1 MMKWSLNYFH
11 QDRFMKGKI
20 IYIILFSST
29 LIFSQERKN
38 REELSFFKESEIIKK
53 ALGSSYN
60 NQLGEWIDNKNCIY
74 ENKKRTNKSLAKQ
87 NFISLQF
94 KLVKFKSEN
103 YYVLIIPSL
112 NYSYKYVYSEV
123 GFYNYKEMNLY
134 IFSEK
139 EYNKIKS
146 IKDEIKLS
154 TTMHSNIRSGN
165 FRKNKLIL
173 DKIQSTI
180 ENELNK
186 SDFDKKYRN
195 GIDYIFPI
203 KLVES
208 KSKLNIRFLL
218 PVWSHYLK
226 ESEYDYDFNFK
237 EEYFELEKKEFEKL
251 LIDD

>member
-1 MMKWSLNYFH
+1 
-11 QDRFMKGKI
+11 MKGKI
-20 IYIILFSST
+20 FYLLIFSST
-29 LIFSQERKN
+29 LLFSQERIN
-38 REELSFFKESEIIKK
+38 RVELSFFKESKIIKK
-53 ALGSSYN
+53 ALGWSYN
-60 NQLGEWIDNKNCIY
+60 KQLGEWIDNKNCIY

-103 YYVLIIPSL
+103 YYILIIPSL

-139 EYNKIKS
+139 EYYKIKS
-146 IKDEIKLS
+146 IKDEIRLS
-154 TTMHSNIRSGN
+154 TRMHSNIRSGN
-165 FRKNKLIL
+165 FRKDKLIL

-180 ENELNK
+180 ENELSK

-195 GIDYIFPI
+195 GINYIFPI

-208 KSKLNIRFLL
+208 KSNLRIRFLL
-218 PVWSHYLK
+218 PVWSHHLK
-226 ESEYDYDFNFK
+226 ESEYDYDFDFK
-237 EEYFELEKKEFEKL
+237 NEYFEVEKKEFEKL
-251 LIDD
+251 VIEN